1 MNGAVAI
8 AQQNQSPD
16 NPTVMEN
23 SDDVLKCLKFLKT
36 LISLPV
42 QRKSGKDV
50 EMKVQKLVKDIIFE
64 EISIEEFASNLQSV
78 LNSQAQPNL
87 LPFLINAMPPLRSAV
102 LSGKVQIEGLDLDS
116 GYNNQRNIY
125 QRPTTSN
132 AYYQNSIGQNS
143 YSHDQRVNVY
153 TDNQSVVNNQGISI
167 NNGQYRQMPQE
178 NNIVHVEQQQP
189 YTTSTPVNYVNEE
202 SLDNTPRT
210 SYGGHPLS
218 RPSSVQGIPQQQS
231 SSQIQQMQPQSQ
243 QQQQQQVVQGQSM
256 VQVQENLTTRNLATY
271 RQHSK
276 LLNSH
281 AIANRIARKFPEG
294 LKPDDQAVYM
304 LSHALEYR
312 MKSLLTSLSVAAEH
326 RLEKSHLNPFYSQS
340 SDCKKQI
347 KFLEE
352 LAKKEH
358 ERRENRERES
368 ILRAK
373 KSKNSDNAERQKA
386 REIQEADARAAQNKE
401 ANAAAIAALGGG
413 RTFKRSWADPNPHD
427 TNMSSG
433 YATVINHRPRKKRI
447 TVRDLQFVYSID
459 PFLKKSKLRHKLI
472 LSTTPTDTL

>member
-8 AQQNQSPD
+8 AQQNQSPE

-23 SDDVLKCLKFLKT
+23 NDDVVKCLKFLKT

-64 EISIEEFASNLQSV
+64 EISIEEFATNLQSV

-102 LSGKVQIEGLDLDS
+102 LSGRVRIEGLDLDGGFS
-116 GYNNQRNIY
+116 NQRNIY

-143 YSHDQRVNVY
+143 YTHDQRVNVY
-153 TDNQSVVNNQGISI
+153 TDNQSVVNNQGISV
-167 NNGQYRQMPQE
+167 NNGQYRQIPQE
-178 NNIVHVEQQQP
+178 NNILHVEQQQQP

-210 SYGGHPLS
+210 SYGGHSLS
-218 RPSSVQGIPQQQS
+218 RPSSVQGIPQQS
-231 SSQIQQMQPQSQ
+231 SSQIPIQA
-243 QQQQQQVVQGQSM
+243 QQQVIQGQSV
-256 VQVQENLTTRNLATY
+256 VQVQQENLTTRNLSTY

-276 LLNSH
+276 LLNPH

-304 LSHALEYR
+304 LSHALEHR
-312 MKSLLTSLSVAAEH
+312 MKSILTSLSVAAEH
-326 RLEKSHLNPFYSQS
+326 RLEKSHLNPFYTQS

-352 LAKKEH
+352 ISKKEQ

-386 REIQEADARAAQNKE
+386 KEIQEADARAAQNKE

-427 TNMSSG
+427 SNMTSG
-433 YATVINHRPRKKRI
+433 YASVINHRPRKKRI